1 MRGSLRSLAKPF
13 TETAGLARGM
23 LVVGVLLT
31 AVFVVCAIF
40 APWLAPYGFAQSSS
54 GGVPFP
60 KLAPPSSDH
69 WFGTDRL
76 FFDVFSRVIWGA
88 RTALEVV
95 ILSIFVCVVLGV
107 PLGLVS
113 GFYGGWLDRVLVL
126 VMDALYAFPSFLL
139 AIVFSFLLTNLLG
152 GTVLAVSLSLSVIYI
167 PQYFRV
173 VRNTTL
179 SAKEATY
186 IEAARAIG
194 ATDFTIMR
202 RYLFGNVIQSVP
214 VLGTLNAADAIL
226 TLAGLGFLGLGIQST
241 DAAEWGHDL
250 NRALADAGGGV
261 WWTGLYPGLAIVLL
275 VTGLTLVGEGLNE
288 TLNPTLRR
296 RRLLPVV
303 MPPRNTQAPA
313 QEEQS

>member
-1 MRGSLRSLAKPF
+1 
-13 TETAGLARGM
+13 
-23 LVVGVLLT
+23 
-31 AVFVVCAIF
+31 
-40 APWLAPYGFAQSSS
+40 
-54 GGVPFP
+54 
-60 KLAPPSSDH
+60 
-69 WFGTDRL
+69 
-76 FFDVFSRVIWGA
+76 
-88 RTALEVV
+88 
-95 ILSIFVCVVLGV
+95 
-107 PLGLVS
+107 
-113 GFYGGWLDRVLVL
+113 
-126 VMDALYAFPSFLL
+126 
-139 AIVFSFLLTNLLG
+139 
-152 GTVLAVSLSLSVIYI
+152 VIYI

-186 IEAARAIG
+186 VEAARAIG
-194 ATDFTIMR
+194 ATDGAIMR

-303 MPPRNTQAPA
+303 MPARPGGSSVESVQSTEPLESVEPLESAEPTQSAGSV
-313 QEEQS
+313 EEERS